1 MMGLLSL
8 VRMGHL
14 PRVDIMDLRP
24 LTHSPSD
31 LTLEIVCGTRYSEDD
46 FWDKS
51 ALGQSLSALHNEARI
66 VTRISYANRQGLPEL
81 YNRSIAAADTH
92 DILVFMHDDVWLQ
105 DYFFVDRIIEGLG
118 RYDVIGVAGTRRR
131 APRQV
136 SWYINGYKPQ
146 PEPDWGYLSGAIG
159 HGQEPFKGEVGVF
172 GPVPA
177 ECELL
182 DGVLLAARKS
192 TLRERGVQFD
202 PRFAFHFYDLDFC
215 RTARHQG
222 LRLGT
227 FALSLT
233 HQSQGNFDTQT
244 WAHARDAYWAKWR
257 D

>member
-1 MMGLLSL
+1 M
-8 VRMGHL
+8 
-14 PRVDIMDLRP
+14 
-24 LTHSPSD
+24 
-31 LTLEIVCGTRYSEDD
+31 
-46 FWDKS
+46 
-51 ALGQSLSALHNEARI
+51 
-66 VTRISYANRQGLPEL
+66 PEL

-105 DYFFVDRIIEGLG
+105 DYFFVDRIIEGLS
-118 RYDVIGVAGTRRR
+118 RYDVIGVAGTAPPR
-131 APRQV
+131 ARASVVVHQRLQAPARA
-136 SWYINGYKPQ
+136 
-146 PEPDWGYLSGAIG
+146 DWGYLSGAIG

-215 RTARHQG
+215 RTARQQG